1 MLKLFVKYKELILYV
16 FFGGCTT
23 LVNVFSYFIC
33 TRMFHMHYLV
43 STVAAWFLAVVF
55 AYVTNRKYV
64 FLSENKDA
72 KAILLEFVS
81 FIGCRLLTGFL
92 DVANMYIFVDLL
104 KLNDVLIKIASNV
117 FVIIGNYVASRLF
130 IFKKH
135 FNESDI

>member
-1 MLKLFVKYKELILYV
+1 MKYKELILYV

-23 LVNVFSYFIC
+23 VVNVLSYFIC

-43 STVAAWFLAVVF
+43 STVVAWFLAVLF

-64 FLSENKDA
+64 FMSENKDG
-72 KAILLEFVS
+72 KAILIEFIS
-81 FIGCRLLTGFL
+81 FISCRLLTGFL

-104 KLNDVLIKIASNV
+104 KLNDVLIKIASNM

-135 FNESDI
+135 FDKSEV